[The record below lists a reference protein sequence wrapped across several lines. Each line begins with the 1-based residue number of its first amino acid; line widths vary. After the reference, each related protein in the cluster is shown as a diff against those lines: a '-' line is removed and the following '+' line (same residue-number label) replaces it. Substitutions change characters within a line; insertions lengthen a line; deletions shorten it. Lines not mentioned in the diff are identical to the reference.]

1 MSVIIR
7 GLSKPENCFSCPFFD
22 VYSPTRSSG
31 DEDYQCDLFVS
42 LDYWQAAGKADKA
55 CPLVEIPT
63 PHGPLVDSDHLSD
76 IALHLMHTAKND
88 YIANGVKWLWQYIIE
103 STTVIESEDGDP

>member
-1 MSVIIR
+1 MSVLIR

-42 LDYWQAAGKADKA
+42 LDYWQASGKADKA
-55 CPLVEIPT
+55 CPLVEIST
-63 PHGPLVDSDHLSD
+63 PHGRLIDADALNYSHTDLAGNHLVYLVD
-76 IALHLMHTAKND
+76 
-88 YIANGVKWLWQYIIE
+88 IE
-103 STTVIESEDGDP
+103 AAPTIIESEDGDP

>member
-22 VYSPTRSSG
+22 VYSPSRSSG
-31 DEDYQCDLFVS
+31 DEEYQCDLFVS

-63 PHGPLVDSDHLSD
+63 PHGRLIDADALVKSMRDFSY
-76 IALHLMHTAKND
+76 MWGERMND
-88 YIANGVKWLWQYIIE
+88 EWVGEAPTI
-103 STTVIESEDGDP
+103 IESEDGDS

>member
-1 MSVIIR
+1 MSVLIR

-22 VYSPTRSSG
+22 VYSPSRSSG

-55 CPLVEIPT
+55 CPLVEIST
-63 PHGPLVDSDHLSD
+63 PHGRLIDAD
-76 IALHLMHTAKND
+76 ALQLEAYNMMFRGHADDRDVAFVNFNLEKAPT
-88 YIANGVKWLWQYIIE
+88 IIE
-103 STTVIESEDGDP
+103 SETGDK

>member
-1 MSVIIR
+1 MSVLIR

-42 LDYWQAAGKADKA
+42 LDYWQASGKADKA
-55 CPLVEIPT
+55 CPLVEIST
-63 PHGPLVDSDHLSD
+63 PHGRLIDADALVKSMRGFSY
-76 IALHLMHTAKND
+76 AWGERMND
-88 YIANGVKWLWQYIIE
+88 EWIGEAPTI
-103 STTVIESEDGDP
+103 IESEDGDQ